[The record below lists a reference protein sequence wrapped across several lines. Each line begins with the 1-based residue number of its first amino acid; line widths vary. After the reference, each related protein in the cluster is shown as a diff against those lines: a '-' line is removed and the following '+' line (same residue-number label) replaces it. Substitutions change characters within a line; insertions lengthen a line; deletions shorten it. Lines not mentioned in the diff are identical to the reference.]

1 MGDCQ
6 RVLGIDLGIA
16 SCGWGVIE
24 VRDKA
29 GSIFAKY
36 GKPAVGVRCFDAP
49 LVDKTGEP
57 KAAQR
62 RSARGQRRV
71 IRRRRQRMNAI
82 RDLLHRN
89 GILPDAKGD
98 ALALALR
105 RVSRPSHKL
114 QVTPWT
120 LRAVAHDR
128 LLTDDEFA
136 VVLGHIARHRGFPS
150 NSKREATSNA
160 AEETS
165 KMKKAMEE
173 TREGLAKYRSFGEM
187 LASDPKFS
195 DRKRNRDKAYSHT
208 AKRSDLEDEVRKI
221 FQAQR
226 CFGKAHATEESG
238 NSATRH
244 FRSGRSRTAR
254 TKSGTARSSLTTT
267 NEPQSVH
274 RRSNCF
280 DSFSASSICASRLGG
295 PSARCGP
302 RRLAYC

>member
-1 MGDCQ
+1 MGVIQ
-6 RVLGIDLGIA
+6 RILGIDLGIA

-29 GSIFAKY
+29 GSIFVKD
-36 GKPAVGVRCFDAP
+36 GKAAVGVRCFDAP
-49 LVDKTGEP
+49 LVYKTGEP
-57 KAAQR
+57 IAAQR
-62 RSARGQRRV
+62 RWARGQRRV

-89 GILPDAKGD
+89 GILPDAKDD

-105 RVSRPSHKL
+105 RISRPGHKP
-114 QVTPWT
+114 QVTPWA

-128 LLTDDEFA
+128 VLTDDEFA
-136 VVLGHIARHRGFPS
+136 VVLGHIARHRGFRS

-160 AEETS
+160 AGAPS

-195 DRKRNRDKAYSHT
+195 DRKRNRDNDYSHT

-226 CFGKAHATEESG
+226 CFGNAHATEELERPIPRQG
-238 NSATRH
+238 VFAATAPGH
-244 FRSGRSRTAR
+244 
-254 TKSGTARSSLTTT
+254 
-267 NEPQSVH
+267 
-274 RRSNCF
+274 
-280 DSFSASSICASRLGG
+280 
-295 PSARCGP
+295 
-302 RRLAYC
+302 

>member
-29 GSIFAKY
+29 GSIFAKG

-49 LVDKTGEP
+49 LVYKTGEP

-89 GILPDAKGD
+89 GMLPDAKDD

-105 RVSRPSHKL
+105 RVSRPGHKP
-114 QVTPWT
+114 QVTPWA
-120 LRAVAHDR
+120 LRAVAHDC

-136 VVLGHIARHRGFPS
+136 VVLGHIARHRGFRS
-150 NSKREATSNA
+150 NSKRKATSNA

-165 KMKKAMEE
+165 KMKKAMDE
-173 TREGLAKYRSFGEM
+173 TRDGLAKYRSFGEM

-195 DRKRNRDKAYSHT
+195 DRKRNRDKDYSYT

-226 CFGKAHATEESG
+226 CFGNAHATEELERQFRDKAFSQRPLQNSEDKVG
-238 NSATRH
+238 NCPFEPDH
-244 FRSGRSRTAR
+244 
-254 TKSGTARSSLTTT
+254 

-280 DSFSASSICASRLGG
+280 DSCSDSSICASRLPG

-302 RRLAYC
+302 RRLA